1 LRLVQFQSSHKTR
14 ESGFFAFWDSD

>member
-14 ESGFFAFWDSD
+14 ESGFFAFWDPD